1 MDKDVF
7 RMLVKMAVKQAR
19 QITDD
24 AEALEVKMLYKQWD
38 KQIDR
43 PLVAGEYIQYQ
54 DVLYKVLQAHTVQ
67 EAWTP
72 TDAPSLFAKVL
83 VDPTGETIPDWE
95 QPDSTNPYMTGD
107 KVMFEGK
114 VYQSLIDN
122 NVWSPTAYPQG
133 WEEVVENNEGE

>member
-24 AEALEVKMLYKQWD
+24 AEALQVKMLYKQWD
-38 KQIDR
+38 KQIDK
-43 PLVAGEYIQYQ
+43 PLEVGEYIQYQ

-72 TDAPSLFAKVL
+72 TNAPSLFAKVL
-83 VDPTGETIPDWE
+83 IDPTGETILDWE
-95 QPDSTNPYMTGD
+95 QPDSTNPYMKGD
-107 KVMFEGK
+107 KVIHNGK
-114 VYQSLIDN
+114 TYVCTIDN
-122 NVWSPTAYPQG
+122 NVWEPGVYG
-133 WEEVVENNEGE
+133 WEEVV

>member
-7 RMLVKMAVKQAR
+7 RMIVKMAAKQAR

-38 KQIDR
+38 KQIDK
-43 PLVAGEYIQYQ
+43 PLEVGEYIQYQ

-72 TDAPSLFAKVL
+72 TNAPSLFAKVL
-83 VDPTGETIPDWE
+83 IDPTGETILDWE
-95 QPDSTNPYMTGD
+95 QPDSTNPYMKGD
-107 KVMFEGK
+107 KVIHNGK
-114 VYQSLIDN
+114 TYVCTIDN
-122 NVWSPTAYPQG
+122 NVWEPGVYG
-133 WEEVVENNEGE
+133 WEEITEQSGE

>member
-24 AEALEVKMLYKQWD
+24 TEALKVKMLYKQWD
-38 KQIDR
+38 KQIDK
-43 PLVAGEYIQYQ
+43 PLEVGEYIQYQ

-72 TDAPSLFAKVL
+72 TNAPSLFAKVL
-83 VDPTGETIPDWE
+83 IDPTGETILDWE

-107 KVMFEGK
+107 KVIHNGK
-114 VYQSLIDN
+114 TYVCTIDN
-122 NVWSPTAYPQG
+122 NVWEPGVYG
-133 WEEVVENNEGE
+133 WEEITEQRGE

>member
-24 AEALEVKMLYKQWD
+24 TEALKVKMLYKQWD
-38 KQIDR
+38 KQIDK
-43 PLVAGEYIQYQ
+43 PLEVGEYIQYQ

-72 TDAPSLFAKVL
+72 TNAPSLFAKVL
-83 VDPTGETIPDWE
+83 IDPTSETILNWE
-95 QPDSTNPYMTGD
+95 QPDSTNPYMKGD
-107 KVMFEGK
+107 KVIHNGK
-114 VYQSLIDN
+114 TYVCTIDN
-122 NVWSPTAYPQG
+122 NVWEPGVYG
-133 WEEVVENNEGE
+133 WEEITEQRGE

>member
-38 KQIDR
+38 KQIDK
-43 PLVAGEYIQYQ
+43 PLEVGEYIQYQ

-67 EAWTP
+67 EACTP
-72 TDAPSLFAKVL
+72 TNAPSLFAKVL
-83 VDPTGETIPDWE
+83 IDPTGETILNWE
-95 QPDSTNPYMTGD
+95 QPDSTNPYMKDD
-107 KVMFEGK
+107 KVIHNGK
-114 VYQSLIDN
+114 TYVCTIDN
-122 NVWSPTAYPQG
+122 NVWEPGVYG
-133 WEEVVENNEGE
+133 WEEITEQRGE